1 MWRLREISSLKKA
14 QGGRDEEN
22 EQRGS
27 EREKWN
33 GK

>member
-1 MWRLREISSLKKA
+1 MREISSLKKA
-14 QGGRDEEN
+14 QGGRDGED

-27 EREKWN
+27 EREKWK